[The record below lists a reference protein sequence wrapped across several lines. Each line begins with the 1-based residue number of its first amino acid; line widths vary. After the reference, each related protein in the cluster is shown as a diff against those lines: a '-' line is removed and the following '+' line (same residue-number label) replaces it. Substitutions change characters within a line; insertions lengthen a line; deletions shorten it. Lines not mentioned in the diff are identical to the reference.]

1 MEAVC
6 AARRGSGPLHLMS
19 HFATSTQINLF
30 PLGSLKLV
38 QAKVLVQRYGVL
50 DLPTRVVNGKWLTGQ
65 GHHLHITQAMNA
77 VN

>member
-1 MEAVC
+1 VE
-6 AARRGSGPLHLMS
+6 
-19 HFATSTQINLF
+19 T
-30 PLGSLKLV
+30 KLV